1 MVATRPWLSVV
12 IPAYNEERRLP
23 PTLRTVV
30 AHLRGHGLP
39 FEVVVADDGS
49 ADGTAALVDGAG
61 PEVRVLRLPH
71 RGKGAAV
78 RAGVLASSG
87 DLVLVTDADLSTP
100 IVELDRLVGALERC
114 EVAIGSRNAAGARVA
129 VPQRLDRRLMG
140 RAFNLLV
147 RTLLLPGLRD
157 TQCGVKLF
165 RREVALAVFERCRS
179 DGFAFDVEA
188 LALARGLGYRVA
200 EVPVEWRNS
209 PDSRVRPLVDV
220 PRMFWELLTIRR
232 RCRAERRHCREV
244 PSRTRP
250 QMQRSAA
257 SKEPPVPDPSR
268 SEKILN

>member
-1 MVATRPWLSVV
+1 MTWSGGTTPKPRRRPWLSVV

-23 PTLRTVV
+23 ATLNAVL
-30 AHLRGHGLP
+30 ADLRGRRRP
-39 FEVVVADDGS
+39 FEVLVADDGS
-49 ADGTAALVDGAG
+49 SDATARLAREAG

-78 RAGVLASSG
+78 RDGVLASSG

-100 IVELDRLVGALERC
+100 IEEVDLLVAALEGC
-114 EVAIGSRNAAGARVA
+114 EVAIGSRNVAGARVA
-129 VPQRLDRRLMG
+129 VRQRLDRRVMG
-140 RAFNLLV
+140 RVFNLLV
-147 RTLLLPGLRD
+147 RVLLLPGLQD

-165 RREVALAVFERCRS
+165 RRDVALAVFERCQS

-188 LALARGLGYRVA
+188 LSLARRLGHRVA

-232 RCRAERRHCREV
+232 RCRAERRYAIV
-244 PSRTRP
+244 DT
-250 QMQRSAA
+250 
-257 SKEPPVPDPSR
+257 SR
-268 SEKILN
+268 SEKILS

>member
-23 PTLRTVV
+23 LTLRTVV
-30 AHLRGHGLP
+30 AHLRGRGLS

-49 ADGTAALVDGAG
+49 ADGTAALADGAG
-61 PEVRVLRLPH
+61 HEVRVLRLPH

-114 EVAIGSRNAAGARVA
+114 EVAIGSRNVAGARVA

-147 RTLLLPGLRD
+147 QALLLPGLRD

-200 EVPVEWRNS
+200 EVPVEWRHS

-232 RCRAERRHCREV
+232 RCRSERRRCREV
-244 PSRTRP
+244 PS
-250 QMQRSAA
+250 
-257 SKEPPVPDPSR
+257 VPDPSR

>member
-1 MVATRPWLSVV
+1 MSVV

-23 PTLRTVV
+23 PTLGTVV
-30 AHLRGHGLP
+30 AHLRGLGQP

-49 ADGTAALVDGAG
+49 ADATAAVAGDAG

-78 RAGVLASSG
+78 RAGVLAARG
-87 DLVLVTDADLSTP
+87 DLMLVTDADLSTP
-100 IVELDRLVGALERC
+100 IVELDRLVEALERC
-114 EVAIGSRNAAGARVA
+114 EVAIGSRHVAGARVP
-129 VPQRLDRRLMG
+129 VPQRPDRRVMG

-147 RTLLLPGLRD
+147 QALVLPGLRD

-165 RREVALAVFERCRS
+165 RRDAGLAVFERCQS

-220 PRMFWELLTIRR
+220 PRMFLELLTIRR
-232 RCRAERRHCREV
+232 RCQAERRRV
-244 PSRTRP
+244 
-250 QMQRSAA
+250 A
-257 SKEPPVPDPSR
+257 VR
-268 SEKILN
+268 SERIVS

>member
-1 MVATRPWLSVV
+1 MTWSGGTTPAPRRRPWLSVV

-23 PTLRTVV
+23 ATLNAVL
-30 AHLRGHGLP
+30 ADLRGRRRP
-39 FEVVVADDGS
+39 FEVLVADDGS
-49 ADGTAALVDGAG
+49 SDATARLAREAG

-78 RAGVLASSG
+78 RDGVLASSG

-100 IVELDRLVGALERC
+100 IEEVDLLVAALEGC
-114 EVAIGSRNAAGARVA
+114 EVAIGSRNVAGARVA
-129 VPQRLDRRLMG
+129 VRQRLDRRVMG
-140 RAFNLLV
+140 RVFNLLV
-147 RTLLLPGLRD
+147 RVLLLPGLQD

-165 RREVALAVFERCRS
+165 RRDVALAVFERCQS

-188 LALARGLGYRVA
+188 LSLARRLGHRVA

-232 RCRAERRHCREV
+232 RCRAERRYAIV
-244 PSRTRP
+244 DT
-250 QMQRSAA
+250 
-257 SKEPPVPDPSR
+257 SR
-268 SEKILN
+268 SEKILS

>member
-1 MVATRPWLSVV
+1 MTWSGGTTPAPRRRPWLSVV

-23 PTLRTVV
+23 ATLSAVL
-30 AHLRGHGLP
+30 AHLRGRRRP

-49 ADGTAALVDGAG
+49 SDATASLAREAG

-78 RAGVLASSG
+78 RDGVLASRG

-100 IVELDRLVGALERC
+100 IEEVDLLVAALELC
-114 EVAIGSRNAAGARVA
+114 EVAIGSRNVAGARVA
-129 VPQRLDRRLMG
+129 VRQRLDRRVMG
-140 RAFNLLV
+140 RVFNLLV
-147 RTLLLPGLRD
+147 RVLLLPGLQD

-165 RREVALAVFERCRS
+165 RRDVALAVFDRCQS

-188 LALARGLGYRVA
+188 LSLARRLGHRVA

-232 RCRAERRHCREV
+232 RCRTERRFAIVH
-244 PSRTRP
+244 T
-250 QMQRSAA
+250 
-257 SKEPPVPDPSR
+257 SR
-268 SEKILN
+268 SEKILS